1 MANFTPQML
10 RDLLASPDPKD
21 QELAQQLSA
30 MEFSNENARLGNYP
44 APDAARP
51 PTPTAPGVFAPQ
63 VPDAPVAAPPPVDQS
78 TLNSQYVQGNI
89 GPGGSGGM
97 AAQNMPFPSPQPPQ
111 PPQPVAPPA
120 PDPAPQALVPNQFR
134 NETTGKVTTLS
145 PPGAAAGA
153 ATPGA
158 GQEPGVRVLDQMLQA
173 NGQIFQLIEK
183 ETPTGTVRTTRM
195 ILPDANNPAVA
206 NQLTLDTER
215 AKLAHVNAQT
225 AALNAPGETTAD
237 AAEKAFQL
245 ERAKIKAQSGAT
257 SLAGA

>member
-30 MEFSNENARLGNYP
+30 LEFSNENARLGNYP

-78 TLNSQYVQGNI
+78 ALNSQYVQGNI

-97 AAQNMPFPSPQPPQ
+97 TVQPSSPADVSVPLGAATVQSPTNVGGPTPEQMAAMDKAN
-111 PPQPVAPPA
+111 APP
-120 PDPAPQALVPNQFR
+120 PDPFQQELVPNQFR
-134 NETTGKVTTLS
+134 NETTGKITTLS
-145 PPGAAAGA
+145 PPGAGAPA

-158 GQEPGVRVLDQMLQA
+158 G
-173 NGQIFQLIEK
+173 
-183 ETPTGTVRTTRM
+183 
-195 ILPDANNPAVA
+195 
-206 NQLTLDTER
+206 
-215 AKLAHVNAQT
+215 
-225 AALNAPGETTAD
+225 
-237 AAEKAFQL
+237 
-245 ERAKIKAQSGAT
+245 
-257 SLAGA
+257 